1 MDLELGVAQFG
12 KKLLPPCLQGFTPPP
27 KNFIHLERQPLSG
40 LPFQMYRGLEGVQG
54 ELLLKK
60 FPLHVLA

>member
-12 KKLLPPCLQGFTPPP
+12 KKLLPHTPTQE
-27 KNFIHLERQPLSG
+27 LYTLSKVACKG
-40 LPFQMYRGLEGVQG
+40 LPCSMYRGLEGVQG

-60 FPLHVLA
+60 FPLHVLS